1 MDNQNANL
9 PVNIAEENIDF
20 DALEK
25 NLQDSLELD
34 LKDLEELEE
43 QRKKLGNPD
52 ALGDVLFNTVWEQ
65 FQNQIGVKAGED
77 FIKDNNNLTL
87 DLRDEAHIQT
97 TDSFILGNIAT
108 HNTEIDYQKRYDDWQ
123 DNFQRDEDGI
133 IKFKTDH
140 RTGRE
145 KPVLKKSAREPYDKG
160 RPMGSKTIHKDH
172 TKPAADYIRSAEAN
186 AHNTLEERV
195 ATANSENNL
204 VDLDAAANQSK
215 GDSTV
220 SEWLASERDGKKTEE
235 RFDIDPEKL
244 REREKIANKD
254 FKKMVKR
261 GKARSKAAG
270 RRSQRAEATRIRDA
284 TLKAVAL
291 NLLKDLVKDVALKFV
306 VWLKNTG
313 KSLRSLYESIK
324 EAIVTFVKDLKNNVS
339 NVADTT
345 VTTIATAIYGPVI
358 NTLKRVWMLLKQ
370 AWNTIKEVI
379 NYIRN
384 PQNQIQPASIMMLE
398 IGKIVVT
405 GLGVA
410 GSILLAEP
418 IEKALLASPLAPLF
432 AVEIP
437 LFGQL
442 ATLTGIL
449 MGAIVSGV
457 IGALAIHLINK
468 LIAKRLE
475 RTAREAVIDKKN
487 EIISKQVVLDAVQKQ
502 KIENKGNKVTEE
514 ILERRR
520 RLHEET
526 KNTLERMKE
535 NWSSLASNEEKYNN
549 TNQVLETTGSDLSDL
564 DIMLKK
570 LDDIVDDANFR
581 SSIK

>member
-77 FIKDNNNLTL
+77 FIEDNNGRTL

-97 TDSFILGNIAT
+97 TDNFILGNIAT

-123 DNFQRDEDGI
+123 DNFQRNEDGT
-133 IKFKTDH
+133 IKFKVDH
-140 RTGRE
+140 RTGKD
-145 KPVLKKSAREPYDKG
+145 KPVLKKSAREPFDKG
-160 RPMGSKTIHKDH
+160 RPMGSKAVNKDH
-172 TKPAADYIRSAEAN
+172 TKSAATILRDADAN
-186 AHNTLEERV
+186 AHTSREEQI
-195 ATANSENNL
+195 AFANSEKNL
-204 VDLDAAANQSK
+204 VDLDSAANQSK
-215 GDSTV
+215 GDSEMD
-220 SEWLASERDGKKTEE
+220 EWLDSERDGKKPAE
-235 RFDIDPEKL
+235 RFNINEKEL
-244 REREKIANKD
+244 RERGRIADKEY
-254 FKKMVKR
+254 KKMKQKGR
-261 GKARSKAAG
+261 TRSKAAG
-270 RRSQRAEATRIRDA
+270 IRSQRAEAVRIRNA

-291 NLLKDLVKDVALKFV
+291 NLLKDLVKDIAQKFV

-313 KSLRSLYESIK
+313 KSLHSLYESIK
-324 EAIVTFVKDLKNNVS
+324 EAIVTFVKDIKRNAGNA
-339 NVADTT
+339 ADTA

-358 NTLKRVWMLLKQ
+358 ATLKRAWMLLKQ
-370 AWNTIKEVI
+370 TWNTIKEVI

-384 PQNQIQPASIMMLE
+384 PQNKKQPTSIMILE

-410 GSILLAEP
+410 VAIVLAEP
-418 IEKALLASPLAPLF
+418 IEKALLTPALAPIF
-432 AVEIP
+432 AIEIP

-449 MGAIVSGV
+449 MGAIVSGI

-487 EIISKQVVLDAVQKQ
+487 EIISKQVVLDVLQKQ
-502 KIENKGNKVTEE
+502 KNEHKEKKVTEE
-514 ILERRR
+514 LLERHR
-520 RLHEET
+520 RLHDET
-526 KNTLERMKE
+526 RSTLERMKDNWE
-535 NWSSLASNEEKYNN
+535 NAVSNEEEYNII
-549 TNQVLETTGSDLSDL
+549 NQDLETTGNDL
-564 DIMLKK
+564 DAMLEK
-570 LDDIVDDANFR
+570 LDELMDDA
-581 SSIK
+581 KQ

>member
-1 MDNQNANL
+1 M
-9 PVNIAEENIDF
+9 NIAEENIDF

-77 FIKDNNNLTL
+77 FIEDNNGRTL

-97 TDSFILGNIAT
+97 TDNFILGNIAT

-123 DNFQRDEDGI
+123 DNFQRNEDGT
-133 IKFKTDH
+133 IKFKVDH
-140 RTGRE
+140 RTGKD
-145 KPVLKKSAREPYDKG
+145 KPVLKKSAREPFDKG
-160 RPMGSKTIHKDH
+160 RPMGSKAVNKDH
-172 TKPAADYIRSAEAN
+172 TKSAATILRDADAN
-186 AHNTLEERV
+186 AHTSREEQI
-195 ATANSENNL
+195 AFANSEKNL
-204 VDLDAAANQSK
+204 VDLDSAANQSK
-215 GDSTV
+215 GDSEMD
-220 SEWLASERDGKKTEE
+220 EWLDSERDGKKPAE
-235 RFDIDPEKL
+235 RFNINEKEL
-244 REREKIANKD
+244 RERGRIADKEY
-254 FKKMVKR
+254 KKMKQKGR
-261 GKARSKAAG
+261 TRSKAAG
-270 RRSQRAEATRIRDA
+270 IRSQRAEAVRIRNA

-291 NLLKDLVKDVALKFV
+291 NLLKDLVKDIAQKFV

-313 KSLRSLYESIK
+313 KSLHSLYESIK
-324 EAIVTFVKDLKNNVS
+324 EAIVTFVKDIKRNAGNA
-339 NVADTT
+339 ADTA

-358 NTLKRVWMLLKQ
+358 ATLKRAWMLLKQ
-370 AWNTIKEVI
+370 TWNTIKEVI

-384 PQNQIQPASIMMLE
+384 PQNKKQPTSIMILE

-410 GSILLAEP
+410 VAIVLAEP
-418 IEKALLASPLAPLF
+418 IEKALLTPALAPIF
-432 AVEIP
+432 AIEIP

-449 MGAIVSGV
+449 MGAIVSGI

-487 EIISKQVVLDAVQKQ
+487 EIISKQVVLDVLQKQ
-502 KIENKGNKVTEE
+502 KNEHKEKKVTEE
-514 ILERRR
+514 LLERHR
-520 RLHEET
+520 RLHDET
-526 KNTLERMKE
+526 RSTLERMKDNWE
-535 NWSSLASNEEKYNN
+535 NAVSNEEEYNII
-549 TNQVLETTGSDLSDL
+549 NQDLETTGNDL
-564 DIMLKK
+564 DAMLEK
-570 LDDIVDDANFR
+570 LDELMDDA
-581 SSIK
+581 KQ